1 MSRPH
6 HDLRVWQDAIGLV
19 TQLYAATA
27 NFPETERYGLV
38 SQIRRA
44 AVSVPANIAEG
55 AARGSRKEFARFLR
69 MSRGSLAE
77 LDTHLR
83 VAADLTFLSDEQRFL
98 DKIERLQ
105 ASLTALIKVQMRGR
119 T

>member
-27 NFPETERYGLV
+27 DFPEIERYGLV

-55 AARGSRKEFARFLR
+55 AARGVAK
-69 MSRGSLAE
+69 
-77 LDTHLR
+77 R
-83 VAADLTFLSDEQRFL
+83 VRALSQNVTWL
-98 DKIERLQ
+98 VGG
-105 ASLTALIKVQMRGR
+105 A
-119 T
+119 